1 MEAKKVN
8 IFAFIMMIAMC
19 VFTIALSL
27 KNNVKNG
34 IDGDDGLTAYE
45 IACENG
51 FSGTEA
57 EWLGS
62 LKGEKGE
69 NALVS
74 VGVRDIYEA
83 YLDVVDKTEQEYSYQ
98 DFLVYYYSVVK
109 EYDAKTATQIAY
121 SSTVDICYTYSEY
134 MYYVASGNAG
144 EESKPAYRLYPENN
158 KDGKGLSAGAGVI
171 YDMFDSNTDGE
182 LDTAY
187 IITNY
192 HVAYI
197 ETYCNDNNYVL
208 YYDANTGKY
217 FFASKYAE
225 EDLIEGI
232 DSSNP
237 FNPVSCEYFY
247 AENITIP
254 SNEDIIETH
263 FLTGENDDFYG
274 IYLYGYQTAD
284 SRLNATFVGG
294 SADNDIA
301 VLKIERKNL
310 STETAELFFDSNYFV
325 PANIGDSST
334 IVGGEDVIAVG
345 NPLIPDT
352 TGSETIVEA
361 EAAYIKALCLS
372 TTNGVV
378 SVVSEENTMESI
390 IDSTKAVTMRLM
402 RVSAAINSGNSGGG
416 LYDFYGNLVGIV
428 NSKIAS
434 SSYDNIGYVIPVNTV
449 VSIVEQVIK
458 QCDGAVPVSE
468 NTRISVLTENS
479 LGFNAENGTSKSKI
493 VLDSN
498 GNKEWLVS
506 YNVVAKNVET
516 TGVAYQAGLRD
527 DDIIKSIAFGE
538 RTYVAETYFLM
549 DYDFERILKDVSLEE
564 DEIVL
569 KVSRVVSGSLQEV
582 DVTISLTSSMFVE
595 VV

>member
-19 VFTIALSL
+19 VFTIVLSF

-62 LKGEKGE
+62 LKGERGE

-83 YLDVVDKTEQEYSYQ
+83 YLDTVNKTEQEYSYQ

-109 EYDAKTATQIAY
+109 EYDTKTATQIAY

-171 YDMFDSNTDGE
+171 YDMFDSDTNGE

-197 ETYCNDNNYVL
+197 ETYCNDDNYVL
-208 YYDANTGKY
+208 YYDSNTGKY
-217 FFASKYAE
+217 FFASKYAD
-225 EDLIEGI
+225 EDLIEGTDTSTI
-232 DSSNP
+232 P
-237 FNPVSCEYFY
+237 YVACKYFY
-247 AENITIP
+247 AEDITIP
-254 SNEDIIETH
+254 NNDDIIGTH
-263 FLTGENDDFYG
+263 FLTGKNDDFYG

-325 PANIGDSST
+325 PASIGDSST

-352 TGSETIVEA
+352 TGKETIIEA

-416 LYDFYGNLVGIV
+416 LYDLYGNLVGIV

-434 SSYDNIGYVIPVNTV
+434 SSYDNIGYVIPINTA
-449 VSIVEQVIK
+449 VSIVEQVIS
-458 QCDGAVPVSE
+458 QCDGLTPAST
-468 NTRISVLTENS
+468 NTRISVLTEDS
-479 LGFNAENGTSKSKI
+479 LGFNAENGTSKSKV

-506 YNVVAKNVET
+506 YNVVAKNVDT
-516 TGVAYQAGLRD
+516 TGVAYQSGLRD
-527 DDIIKSIAFGE
+527 DDIIKSITFGGE
-538 RTYVAETYFLM
+538 TYVAETYFLM
-549 DYDFERILKDVSLEE
+549 NYDFERILKDVSLEE

-569 KVSRVVSGSLQEV
+569 KVSRVVSGTLQEV
-582 DVTISLTSSMFVE
+582 DVTINLTSSMFVE